1 MRADKEACYY
11 YPNYDAVKS
20 YFDSLN
26 REDIIFEDSPSL
38 FEACKILVCEQ
49 FGSEEEDEYAYH
61 ENLINLY
68 ALTQAVQ
75 SWYTPPV
82 IKDKGI
88 Q

>member
-1 MRADKEACYY
+1 MKAYEDYHD
-11 YPNYDAVKS
+11 NYEVVKS
-20 YFDSLN
+20 YFDSLKK
-26 REDIIFEDSPSL
+26 EDIIFEDNFTL
-38 FEACKILVCEQ
+38 FETCKILVCEK

>member
-49 FGSEEEDEYAYH
+49 FGSEDENKDLYH
-61 ENLINLY
+61 GNLINLY
-68 ALTQAVQ
+68 ALMQAVQ
-75 SWYTPPV
+75 PWFTPAE
-82 IKDKGI
+82 
-88 Q
+88 